1 MNVNPRIFIIINSI
15 YLISSD
21 PSCKDINARSIQ
33 NFLIL
38 NSDFKFDYHTKVT
51 WSIYTQENIKEIFRV
66 KHF

>member
-21 PSCKDINARSIQ
+21 PSCKDVKARSILS
-33 NFLIL
+33 FLIL

-51 WSIYTQENIKEIFRV
+51 WSIYTAG
-66 KHF
+66 KHKRNFQS